1 MRRAAALV
9 ALAPSLL
16 LGAGLTLGSA
26 GPLAAQLRDVTDEV
40 SPVEPRARAGIYVN
54 YISPQGD
61 FGQFVD
67 QGFGLSGWVGL
78 PIGPSGQIF
87 IGLEGSFANYGT
99 RTNTVPLSPTIP
111 GLYVDVTTSNNIAT
125 FGIPLRIELTPGPVR
140 PYVVGSV
147 GLAYFWTE
155 TSARGTSSA
164 GDFASS
170 TNFSDI
176 TANWTGGGGLVLQV
190 SHGRNPVF
198 VDVGL
203 RHVANGE
210 VKYLNED
217 SIQDGGGGTTIITP
231 IRSEANFTLWQVGVA
246 VGLR

>member
-1 MRRAAALV
+1 MRRALIALSLAA
-9 ALAPSLL
+9 
-16 LGAGLTLGSA
+16 GSA
-26 GPLAAQLRDVTDEV
+26 TPAAAQLKDVTDQFSYGRV
-40 SPVEPRARAGIYVN
+40 RGRAGGHLEFVQ
-54 YISPQGD
+54 PEGD
-61 FGQFVD
+61 FGRFVD
-67 QGFGLSGWVGL
+67 NGFGISGWVG
-78 PIGPSGQIF
+78 
-87 IGLEGSFANYGT
+87 IGLDRKSQVIVGIEGGFVNYGR
-99 RTNTVPLSPTIP
+99 RTSTVPLSPTIP
-111 GLYVDVTTSNNIAT
+111 GLYVDVTTQNNIAT
-125 FGIPLRIELTPGPVR
+125 VGIPLRVELTRGMLR
-140 PYVVGSV
+140 PYVMGSV

-198 VDVGL
+198 IDFGI

-210 VKYLNED
+210 VEYLNED
-217 SIQDGGGGTTIITP
+217 SIRDGGGGTTIITP